1 MFAVVGSLL
10 TNWDLVAIGV
20 FASFI
25 ATRRTRGC
33 KYLSSQETVPSTYP
47 RPEATGVPHAATSK

>member
-25 ATRRTRGC
+25 ATRRTRGV
-33 KYLSSQETVPSTYP
+33 YLSSQETVPSTYP